1 MIVSTWKM
9 LNILD
14 KELDKEE
21 TTTAAAVIPVDTEEA
36 TTAKLV
42 ENTNEKEK

>member
-21 TTTAAAVIPVDTEEA
+21 TTTAEE
-36 TTAKLV
+36 KLMKIK
-42 ENTNEKEK
+42 T